1 MSLRPVHRYM
11 ILDIV
16 AGSSGVFSPLRAVG
30 GGPDIMLH
38 ANVLRNAG
46 RGSIGDGVRLEVLV
60 NQEGERWSATTIKSI
75 HPGTRHAV
83 PQLEQF
89 AAIEPAT
96 LRDLP
101 YKPARVKLFDLV
113 KGFGFANLFGSSEDV
128 FSHIEVLRSSGLA
141 HLETGEA
148 VTLRVVE
155 GQRGLMAA
163 EVAGWEQGLVRPCR
177 PTRCPNVGQREGHR
191 PFPEPVLMS
200 E

>member
-1 MSLRPVHRYM
+1 MADAIIQKSMTCSVKWFDPKKGFGFL
-11 ILDIV
+11 IADD
-16 AGSSGVFSPLRAVG
+16 
-30 GGPDIMLH
+30 GGPDILLH

-60 NQEGERWSATTIKSI
+60 NQEGERWSATTIKLI
-75 HPGTRHAV
+75 HPGTGHAV

-101 YKPARVKLFDLV
+101 YKPARVKWFDLV

-128 FSHIEVLRSSGLA
+128 FIHIEVLRSSGLA
-141 HLETGEA
+141 HLDAGEA

-163 EVAGWEQGLVRPCR
+163 EVAGWEQGLV
-177 PTRCPNVGQREGHR
+177 
-191 PFPEPVLMS
+191 
-200 E
+200 